1 MSLLTIPKPYCS
13 IQYNSVEGV
22 PGMGQKCL
30 IATARLFLFM
40 RYIKVKQAQ
49 GLGSPLIEALREYR
63 TRVKIAVKIYSSCII
78 RMLGNPNLQPISM
91 KIKSFMRLR
100 SMTPLQSK
108 KIDGELS
115 QNKKQQSRQKVDSRY
130 VHPGPFD
137 LHFHPKRSRLIV
149 YLHHDI
155 QYYIVSTE
163 Q

>member
-49 GLGSPLIEALREYR
+49 GLGSPLTEALREYR

-108 KIDGELS
+108 KVNGELS
-115 QNKKQQSRQKVDSRY
+115 QNKKQQIRQKVDSRY
-130 VHPGPFD
+130 IQPGSFD
-137 LHFHPKRSRLIV
+137 LHFHPKQSKLIV
-149 YLHHDI
+149 YLYYDV
-155 QYYIVSTE
+155 QYYIVPTE